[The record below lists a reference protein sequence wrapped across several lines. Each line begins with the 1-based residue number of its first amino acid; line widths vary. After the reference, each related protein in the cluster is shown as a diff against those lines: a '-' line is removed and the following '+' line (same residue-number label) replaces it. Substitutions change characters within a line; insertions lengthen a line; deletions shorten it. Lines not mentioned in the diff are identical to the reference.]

1 MKKYLLFCKNNN
13 YNHLNKKPGGGKYMA
28 LKLVIDKLEDVAE
41 GLRDQYKL
49 AGDGKF
55 HLQTDEDMESK
66 KKIEEFRTTN
76 ITLMKKQ
83 KELEDQLKD
92 LGDPKEIVAMRQKI
106 QQIEDKKLIEAGK
119 LDELVEQKVERMRND
134 FQAQLEALKKAN
146 ETKEAELQKT
156 TARLSEVLI
165 DSEIT
170 KAVTAVGTV
179 RKDAMQDIISRGKRV
194 WRLEDGK
201 PIPKDGDKLLFG
213 KDGKNPLTFEE
224 WAMILSQ
231 TAPFLFE
238 TTTGGGGTGGQH
250 QDLSKGKEDLSKIS
264 PEERLKRIHERQDQ
278 KKA

>member
-1 MKKYLLFCKNNN
+1 
-13 YNHLNKKPGGGKYMA
+13 MA